1 MNWKSRSLARKKMLF
16 LRCGRLYGERQ
27 RLRVGTADFFCGLI
41 PAKATRGHTRIAG
54 SGLAEMINNSDEE
67 MEKAK

>member
-1 MNWKSRSLARKKMLF
+1 M
-16 LRCGRLYGERQ
+16 
-27 RLRVGTADFFCGLI
+27 GTADFVCGLI